1 MAVGTEVAHPVSI
14 LDGVSKV
21 SIAVSHKEGGA
32 VGDSGMHVAA
42 EAGANV
48 FAASNGCSLT
58 ENHSS
63 SLLSISEVCS
73 DETLSVASPATS
85 AEKVE
90 MESSEAPIYI
100 VPDYVP
106 EYRSG
111 GCAERG
117 IRRSMEDAHVCV
129 DNLEET
135 LGTRGAFYGVF
146 DGHDGE
152 AAACYVKEHLL
163 PFILRDVS
171 FPTCVEDAVK
181 NAYLELDKE
190 FLEACRLDD
199 SLSSGTTVLTAL
211 LQGRNLLVANA
222 GDCRAVLCR
231 KGQAVPMS
239 QDHDPSSAWEKS
251 RIESVGGYVVD
262 GYVNGQVTVARAIGD
277 WHMQGLKEAGGKGPL
292 SALPDVKSLVLSED
306 DEFLLMGCDGLWE
319 VFTNEG
325 AISFARKQLQ
335 RHNDPE
341 LCSKELVVE
350 ALRRNSQDN
359 VTVIVICFKAD
370 APPPLVVLERRTTIR
385 NFCLKKMLSV
395 QKDIDI
401 AQASA
406 SERRCVV

>member
-1 MAVGTEVAHPVSI
+1 M
-14 LDGVSKV
+14 
-21 SIAVSHKEGGA
+21 
-32 VGDSGMHVAA
+32 
-42 EAGANV
+42 
-48 FAASNGCSLT
+48 
-58 ENHSS
+58 
-63 SLLSISEVCS
+63 
-73 DETLSVASPATS
+73 
-85 AEKVE
+85 
-90 MESSEAPIYI
+90 
-100 VPDYVP
+100 
-106 EYRSG
+106 
-111 GCAERG
+111 
-117 IRRSMEDAHVCV
+117 
-129 DNLEET
+129 
-135 LGTRGAFYGVF
+135 
-146 DGHDGE
+146 
-152 AAACYVKEHLL
+152 
-163 PFILRDVS
+163 
-171 FPTCVEDAVK
+171 
-181 NAYLELDKE
+181 
-190 FLEACRLDD
+190 
-199 SLSSGTTVLTAL
+199 LTAL

>member
-1 MAVGTEVAHPVSI
+1 MAVGTEVAHPVNI

-21 SIAVSHKEGGA
+21 PVTVSSKERGSAGGN
-32 VGDSGMHVAA
+32 SNEVAA
-42 EAGANV
+42 ETEANM
-48 FAASNGCSLT
+48 AAARTSCLPESHSCSLPSIAEGRSDKIRPVT
-58 ENHSS
+58 SS
-63 SLLSISEVCS
+63 STI
-73 DETLSVASPATS
+73 
-85 AEKVE
+85 AEKVDE
-90 MESSEAPIYI
+90 ESDE
-100 VPDYVP
+100 VPVHVVPEYVP

-117 IRRSMEDAHVCV
+117 IRRSMEDAHLCV

-135 LGTRGAFYGVF
+135 LGSRSAFYGVF

-152 AAACYVKEHLL
+152 AAACYAKEHLL
-163 PFILRDVS
+163 AFILRDAS
-171 FPTCVEDAVK
+171 FPTAVEEAIK
-181 NAYLELDKE
+181 NSYLELDKK
-190 FLEACRLDD
+190 FSDACRLDD

-231 KGQAVPMS
+231 KGMAVPMS
-239 QDHDPSSAWEKS
+239 RDHDPSSAWEKS

-277 WHMQGLKEAGGKGPL
+277 WHMQGLKEEGGQGPL
-292 SALPDVKSLVLSED
+292 SALPEIQSMVLSEE
-306 DEFLLMGCDGLWE
+306 DEFLLMGCDGLWD

-359 VTVIVICFKAD
+359 VTVIIICFKAD
-370 APPPLVVLERRTTIR
+370 APPPRVVLERRTTVR
-385 NFCLKKMLSV
+385 NFSLQKMLSV
-395 QKDIDI
+395 QKDIDL
-401 AQASA
+401 AQASE
-406 SERRCVV
+406 SEHRCVV